1 MKSRSPETRNLK
13 FEQRDTKSMNKTVAS
28 YLPELTALRHDLHK
42 HPELGFEEIRTAKT
56 ITATLERYGLEVHTG
71 WAKTGVLGILRKGS
85 STRTIA
91 LRADMDAL
99 PVQERSDLE
108 YRSGKGGVMHACG
121 HDGHMAMLLGAAQYL
136 AEKGDFDGTVVFIF
150 QPAEEGG
157 GGGRLMV
164 EEGIVEKFG
173 IQAAYGMHNRS
184 GLEAGSISTRSGP
197 IMAATDNFEIIV
209 HGEGTHAA
217 LPHTGVDPIVTAS
230 ELVTSLQTAVTRK
243 VKALDSVVL
252 SITQF
257 SSGTTFNV
265 IPDDALLRGCTR
277 YQSTEAGVPLREAME
292 RITAGVCAA
301 HQAHYS
307 FNYMPGYPP
316 TVNTL
321 AETEAAV
328 RAARKAVGAENVD
341 DNCSPLMVSEDF
353 SYFLEK
359 VPGCYIF
366 LGNGTHTHSHRSD
379 YDFNDEIL
387 PVGIAYWTTLVE
399 QELGG

>member
-1 MKSRSPETRNLK
+1 MKK
-13 FEQRDTKSMNKTVAS
+13 VIAS
-28 YLPELTALRHDLHK
+28 YLSELTALRHDLHK
-42 HPELGFEEIRTAKT
+42 HPELGFEETRTALT
-56 ITATLERYGLEVHTG
+56 IAGTLERFGLEVHTG
-71 WAKTGVLGILRKGS
+71 WAETGVLGVLRKGS
-85 STRTIA
+85 SNRVIA

-99 PVQERSDLE
+99 PVQERSDHE
-108 YRSGKGGVMHACG
+108 YRSVNEGVMHACG
-121 HDGHMAMLLGAAQYL
+121 HDGHMAMLLGAARYL
-136 AEKGDFDGTVVFIF
+136 AERGDFDGTVVFIF

-157 GGGRLMV
+157 GGGRFMV
-164 EEGIVEKFG
+164 EEGILDKFG

-184 GLEAGSISTRSGP
+184 GMEAGYISTCTGP

-209 HGEGTHAA
+209 HGKGTHAA

-243 VKALDSVVL
+243 FSAHDSIVL

-257 SSGTTFNV
+257 TSGTTFNV

-277 YQSTEAGVPLREAME
+277 YQSTEIGEPLKEAME

-301 HQAHYS
+301 HHAHYT
-307 FNYMPGYPP
+307 FRYLPGYPA
-316 TVNTL
+316 TVNTST
-321 AETEAAV
+321 ETQAAV
-328 RAARKAVGAENVD
+328 RAAISVLGTEKVD
-341 DNCSPLMVSEDF
+341 DNGSPLMASEDF

-359 VPGCYIF
+359 VPGCYLF
-366 LGNGTHTHSHRSD
+366 LGNGTHNQSHRSD

-387 PVGIAYWTTLVE
+387 PVGIAYWATLVE

>member
-1 MKSRSPETRNLK
+1 MK
-13 FEQRDTKSMNKTVAS
+13 KTIAS
-28 YLPELTALRHDLHK
+28 YVPELIALRHDLHQ
-42 HPELGFEEIRTAKT
+42 HPELGFEEIWTAKT
-56 ITATLERYGLEVHTG
+56 VAGVLERYGLEVHTG

-108 YRSGKGGVMHACG
+108 YRSVNKGIMHACG
-121 HDGHMAMLLGAAQYL
+121 HDGHMVMLLGAARYL
-136 AEKGDFDGTVVFIF
+136 AERGDFDGTVVFIF

-164 EEGIVEKFG
+164 KEGIVETFG
-173 IQAAYGMHNRS
+173 IQAVYGMHNRS
-184 GLEAGSISTRSGP
+184 GLEAGWISTHTGP

-209 HGEGTHAA
+209 NGEGTHAA

-243 VKALDSVVL
+243 IEALDSVVL

-257 SSGTTFNV
+257 TSGTTFNI

-277 YQSTEAGVPLREAME
+277 YQSTETGVLLREAME

-301 HQAHYS
+301 HHAHYF

-321 AETEAAV
+321 TETEAAV

-341 DNCSPLMVSEDF
+341 DNCSPLMASEDF

-359 VPGCYIF
+359 IPGCYIF
-366 LGNGTHTHSHRSD
+366 LGNGTHTQSHRSD
-379 YDFNDEIL
+379 YDFNDEII
-387 PVGIAYWTTLVE
+387 PVGVRYWCILVE
-399 QELGG
+399 QELGGIPGHGNSETR